1 MLFILLVIVFII
13 DNVIGYSPISS
24 ITASSRTKIMAGE
37 NGNHDLLVRTLKG
50 EKTDRAP
57 VWLMRQA
64 GRYMAA
70 FREYSEKYPFRQRS
84 ETPEIAIELSLQPW
98 KAYGLDGVIMFS
110 DILTPLPAM
119 GVDFS
124 IIPGKGPKIEN
135 VIRTADDI
143 ANLKPMH
150 DVEKQVPFLGPILKN
165 LRKET
170 DGKTTL
176 IGFVGAPF
184 TLCAY
189 SVEGGHSKLCPNMK
203 QMCYENPKM
212 AKDMLNKYTDMLCTY
227 ASYQIES
234 GAQVLQIF
242 ESWAHHM
249 SEELFV
255 EFAKPA
261 ANRLATYLKDKH
273 PDVPVVYFA
282 NGGSVYLGAQ
292 KDMNVDSLAI
302 DWKISMSS
310 ARNVVGKD
318 YVLTGNVDPIILY
331 GSEERI
337 RNAARHCLTQ
347 GGGKHVLNLGHGVE
361 KDIPEENVGIF
372 IDEAKKFRY

>member
-1 MLFILLVIVFII
+1 MFFVIFLSLLSIS
-13 DNVIGYSPISS
+13 YSYN
-24 ITASSRTKIMAGE
+24 ALYKSRLSTKLA
-37 NGNHDLLVRTLKG
+37 NAPSDHDLLVRTLQG
-50 EKTDRAP
+50 EKTERAP

-70 FREYSEKYPFRQRS
+70 FREYSEKYPFRMRS

-98 KAYGLDGVIMFS
+98 KAFDVDGVIMFS

-135 VIRTADDI
+135 LIRTKDDVK
-143 ANLKPMH
+143 NLKPMH
-150 DVEKQVPFLGPILKN
+150 DVETQVPFLGPILKN

-170 DGKTTL
+170 EGKTTL

-189 SVEGGHSKLCPNMK
+189 SCEGGHSKLCPNMK
-203 QMCYENPKM
+203 KMCYENPEL
-212 AKDMLNKYTDMLCTY
+212 AIEMLDKYTDMLCTY

-249 SEELFV
+249 SEDLFV
-255 EFAKPA
+255 AFAKPA

-282 NGGSVYLGAQ
+282 NGGSVYLNAQ
-292 KDMNVDSLAI
+292 TDMNVDSLAI
-302 DWKISMSS
+302 DWKISMPH
-310 ARNVVGKD
+310 AREIVGND
-318 YVLTGNVDPIILY
+318 FVLTGNVDPIILY
-331 GSEERI
+331 GSEDKI
-337 RNAARHCLTQ
+337 RNAAKQCIQQANGH
-347 GGGKHVLNLGHGVE
+347 HVLNLGHGVE
-361 KDIPEENVGIF
+361 KDIPEENVGMF
-372 IDEAKKFRY
+372 VDEAKSFRY